1 MVTTDLELVPS
12 ATHLVYAG
20 RADGDT
26 RADWEANAD
35 DGACLFCGHVGLTV
49 AASDTINRKYFNND
63 DITDAPHSDRVCV
76 ACAYCMDTRK
86 VKQGHWIATE
96 QHFERVSTGDLP
108 GRFAAIRAGGYE
120 PPIAV
125 KVAEDPIR
133 SSHGYLWTPVSYT
146 VDPLRICYDRSME
159 TPLVEW
165 DLLDQLVADIEEL
178 RWHGFRLDDIR
189 EDSPRVGDL
198 ESVGSDVY
206 DQIRERTLDPHGGTA
221 LFELAITLS
230 RSADD
235 QDRDETTDGNAT
247 LSKYT

>member
-1 MVTTDLELVPS
+1 MAALDLKPVPS

-20 RADGDT
+20 RTDADT
-26 RADWEANAD
+26 RADWAAKAE
-35 DGACLFCGHVGLTV
+35 GGTCLFCGHTGQTV
-49 AASDTINRKYFNND
+49 PAPDTINRKYFNND
-63 DITDAPHSDRVCV
+63 DITDAPYSDRVCV

-86 VKQGHWIATE
+86 VKQGHWIATNDR
-96 QHFERVSTGDLP
+96 FERVSTGDLP
-108 GRFAAIRAGGYE
+108 GVFTAIRDAEYE

-125 KVAEDPIR
+125 KIAEDAIR

-146 VDPLRICYDRSME
+146 LDPLRICYDRSME

-165 DLLDQLVADIEEL
+165 GLLDQLVADIEEL

-189 EDSPRVGDL
+189 TDSPRVGDL
-198 ESVGSDVY
+198 ESVGHDVY
-206 DQIRERTLDPHGGTA
+206 DRIRDRTIRPHGGTA

-230 RSADD
+230 RAADD
-235 QDRDETTDGNAT
+235 QDRDETTDGNTT

>member
-1 MVTTDLELVPS
+1 MAALDSKPVPS

-20 RADGDT
+20 RTDANT
-26 RADWEANAD
+26 RSEWEADAE
-35 DGACLFCGHVGLTV
+35 DGTCVFCGHVGPSV
-49 AASDTINRKYFNND
+49 AATDTINRKYFNND
-63 DITDAPHSDRVCV
+63 DITDAPYSDRVCV

-86 VKQGHWIATE
+86 VKQGHWIATNE
-96 QHFERVSTGDLP
+96 RFERVSTGDLP
-108 GRFAAIRAGGYE
+108 SAFKAIREGAYD

-125 KVAEDPIR
+125 KIAEDAIR

-146 VDPLRICYDRSME
+146 LDPLRICYDRSME

-189 EDSPRVGDL
+189 DDSPRVADL
-198 ESVGSDVY
+198 ESVGHEVY
-206 DQIRERTLDPHGGTA
+206 DQIRERTLKPHGGTA

-235 QDRDETTDGNAT
+235 QDRDETTDGNTT